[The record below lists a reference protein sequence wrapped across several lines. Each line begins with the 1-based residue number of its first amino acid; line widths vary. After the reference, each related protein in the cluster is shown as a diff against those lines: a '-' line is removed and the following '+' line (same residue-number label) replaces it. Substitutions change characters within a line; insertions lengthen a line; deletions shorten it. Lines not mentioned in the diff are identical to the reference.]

1 MTGRKRLAVVT
12 GASTSV
18 GRELAR
24 SGVEG
29 GHDLLLCANE
39 VELEQTAVSLRGYG
53 GQAEPENG

>member
-1 MTGRKRLAVVT
+1 VVT

-29 GHDLLLCANE
+29 GHDVLLCANE
-39 VELEQTAVSLRGYG
+39 AELKQTAVSLRGYG
-53 GQAEPENG
+53 GQAGAKNG

>member
-29 GHDLLLCANE
+29 GHDVVLRANE

-53 GQAEPENG
+53 GPAEPENG